1 MPNIELLFEHNPIK
15 LDVEH
20 EDLKKCGLYQL
31 LPAEAKKFVEENR
44 HVLVY
49 LHMIPF
55 DKCGTPKFYPVLS
68 KKLKDL
74 KHPNLIYPVNR
85 DIAIHICPDK
95 EDTRNFY
102 ILIESAI
109 FTNLDRLMEEV
120 ERRIAWLV
128 DKYEESKTLE
138 GGEIHPRDVYRGDM

>member
-1 MPNIELLFEHNPIK
+1 MVSISGIVGAL
-15 LDVEH
+15 
-20 EDLKKCGLYQL
+20 G
-31 LPAEAKKFVEENR
+31 R
-44 HVLVY
+44 
-49 LHMIPF
+49 
-55 DKCGTPKFYPVLS
+55 GLS
-68 KKLKDL
+68 KKLKNL

-102 ILIESAI
+102 IPIESAI

-138 GGEIHPRDVYRGDM
+138 GRDTSLRCV